1 MPVPQPVGGTLVFAV
16 NSLFYLNQGIPIYGV
31 SLNSTGDKD
40 VTTDILIKQLEG
52 VKLSL
57 DCAVADFLSPSQL
70 VISLKGGEL
79 YVLSLVVD
87 SMRSVKGFHL
97 DKAAASVLT
106 TCVSLAC
113 PGYLF
118 LGSRLGNS
126 LLLRYT
132 SREVGR
138 VEREAPSKKKSL
150 DMQLYNSKS
159 TSISS
164 S

>member
-1 MPVPQPVGGTLVFAV
+1 MPQPVGGTLVFAV

-87 SMRSVKGFHL
+87 SMRSVKGFQCTDQVCQPAIPRVLVPVEQAWQLSPDQVHQQGGEAGQEGGEGATQHREDNGHAGGL
-97 DKAAASVLT
+97 ASIKL
-106 TCVSLAC
+106 
-113 PGYLF
+113 
-118 LGSRLGNS
+118 RL
-126 LLLRYT
+126 LLLR
-132 SREVGR
+132 
-138 VEREAPSKKKSL
+138 
-150 DMQLYNSKS
+150 
-159 TSISS
+159 
-164 S
+164 